1 MVDKVQL
8 LTSAFNNLKQY
19 SDTSFVIQC
28 NGSILEDDNLL
39 ASFAEDISSLQNAGV
54 NIIIV
59 HDGNN
64 IVNSM
69 IDKLSLKG
77 LSSNLS
83 TGQASVEVVE
93 MILSG
98 YVNQKIVGRINQEGG
113 CASGISGKD
122 GKFITARRAKVAR
135 YDYSASDKVLNFGFL
150 GELSLIN
157 PDILFLLEEN
167 GMIPVISPMS
177 LGEDSRTYKMDANDI
192 SSTIAAVLGV
202 KKLIVISDSPGI
214 MDSKGEVM
222 QEVSME
228 YLTKM
233 AAEEKGNTE
242 LSANLR
248 SGIMALEHNAEM
260 VHLLDGK
267 IPHVIMRQLFT
278 DDLVGTTIKNTQS
291 Y

>member
-1 MVDKVQL
+1 MVDQVQL

-19 SDTSFVIQC
+19 SDSSFVIQC

-64 IVNSM
+64 IVNSLV
-69 IDKLSLKG
+69 DKFSLKG
-77 LSSNLS
+77 MSANLR

-98 YVNQKIVGRINQEGG
+98 YVNQRIVGRINQEGG

-122 GKFITARRAKVAR
+122 GQFITARRAKVAR
-135 YDYSASDKVLNFGFL
+135 YEYSASDKVLNFGFL

-157 PDILFLLEEN
+157 PDLLFLLEEN
-167 GMIPVISPMS
+167 GMIPVISPIS
-177 LGEDSRTYKMDANDI
+177 LGEDSRTYKIDANDI

-202 KKLIVISDSPGI
+202 KKLIIISDSPGI
-214 MDSKGEVM
+214 IDSKEEVI
-222 QEVSME
+222 QEVNIDDI
-228 YLTKM
+228 TKM
-233 AAEEKGNTE
+233 VNEETDNTE
-242 LSANLR
+242 LSCNLR
-248 SGIMALEHNAEM
+248 AGLMALEHNTEM

-278 DDLVGTTIKNTQS
+278 DELVGTTIKNTQS